1 MASKFDNYALPEFC
15 FLDGMSHEG
24 DLLEG
29 RTVIQHI
36 RSYTIIEAVSLDDVI
51 MSDFKTPTF
60 PFIYTNFAGIKEKHL
75 LAVHFSLAWEMGSP
89 VNETLTE
96 IFKKCVDWYCNYL
109 NWEDENILRDESG
122 FNN

>member
-1 MASKFDNYALPEFC
+1 MASQFINYALPEFC

-36 RSYTIIEAVSLDDVI
+36 RSYTIIEAVSLDDVSI
-51 MSDFKTPTF
+51 SDFKTPTY
-60 PFIYTNFAGIKEKHL
+60 PFTYTNFAGIKEKHL
-75 LAVHFSLAWEMGSP
+75 LAAHFSLAWEMGSP

-96 IFKKCVDWYCNYL
+96 IFEKCVKWYCDYL
-109 NWEDENILRDESG
+109 DWEDQNILEDESDI
-122 FNN
+122 NN